1 MSSVLFTCFARKSH
15 KDILIISEIEYSQI
29 FTPPPLYSACSGPVH
44 DVSKLLYFTYDAKFC
59 LAFSQ
64 DCIENLNHNITL
76 FGSIFV
82 TVFFV
87 ETFKDYWMRLSRIS
101 KLFRSASALPR
112 SALSAEG

>member
-1 MSSVLFTCFARKSH
+1 MSSVLFTCFARKNH
-15 KDILIISEIEYSQI
+15 KNTLIISEIEYSQI
-29 FTPPPLYSACSGPVH
+29 FTPPPNTSLALVH

-87 ETFKDYWMRLSRIS
+87 ETFKDYWMRLSGIS
-101 KLFRSASALPR
+101 ELFRPR
-112 SALSAEG
+112 SALSPEAEG